1 MSKETPAAN
10 SKLSG
15 QVGRAAKWNVSASIC
30 VRVLGFLTTIILAR
44 ILGPE
49 EFGLFA
55 LAFVV
60 IDGFGLFKSLG
71 FESAL
76 VQRKDDNPVAADTA
90 FFIIPLMG
98 LVMYLVLVLATPY
111 LAKGLDSADLADVL
125 KYLGLI
131 FIVNT
136 LTRVPYSL
144 LEKRMQ
150 FGKRAIADIIAQLFY
165 SAVALT
171 MGIMGFGVWSLVWGY
186 LSMSL
191 SKLVATWYMVDWR
204 PKFRFDLHMA
214 IDMFHFGKYMFLGSV
229 LYFLSSNFDRIVVGR
244 ELGVGILGVY
254 AIAYNFADLINALL
268 GYKVSEILFPA
279 FSKLQDNLYNLKSAY
294 LRVVK
299 VLLII
304 VFPYSMGLL
313 FLGGEFLQ
321 TIFGEKWIQAIP
333 VLQILS
339 GISVMHIFIVSTKSV
354 FNGLKR
360 PRLALVT
367 GIIRVSL
374 YCLFIIPVGKAYG
387 VKGVACMVVV
397 SGMLATAFCMYKVS
411 RMLSFTAR
419 ELYDHLKPSIF
430 ATSYMVVAICAGKY
444 LLEQVHAG
452 HPVIFVSCTI
462 LGVAVYGFAVYK
474 KDRDIIYKV
483 KSMVGM

>member
-1 MSKETPAAN
+1 MSSTN
-10 SKLSG
+10 SSSNKLSG
-15 QVGRAAKWNVSASIC
+15 QVGQAAKWNVSASIC
-30 VRVLGFLTTIILAR
+30 VRILGFLTTIILAR
-44 ILGPE
+44 LLGPE

-98 LVMYLVLVLATPY
+98 VIMYVVLILATPY
-111 LAKGLDSADLADVL
+111 LAKGLDSADLPKVL
-125 KYLGLI
+125 KYLGII
-131 FIVNT
+131 FISNT
-136 LTRVPYSL
+136 LIRVPYSL

-165 SAVALT
+165 SGVALT
-171 MGIMGFGVWSLVWGY
+171 MALLGFGVWSLVWGY

-191 SKLVATWYMVDWR
+191 SKLVATWYLVDWR

-214 IDMFHFGKYMFLGSV
+214 IDMFHFGKYMFLASL

-294 LRVVK
+294 LKVIK
-299 VLLII
+299 VLLI
-304 VFPYSMGLL
+304 VVLPYAAGLL
-313 FLGGEFLQ
+313 FLGGDFLQ
-321 TIFGEKWIQAIP
+321 TVFGEKWIKAIP

-339 GISVMHIFIVSTKSV
+339 GISVMHVFIVSTKSV
-354 FNGLKR
+354 FNGMKR
-360 PRLALVT
+360 PRLALVA
-367 GIIRVSL
+367 GVIRVTL
-374 YCLFIIPVGKAYG
+374 YCILIIPVGKTYG
-387 VKGVACMVVV
+387 VNGVACMVVF
-397 SGMLATAFCMYKVS
+397 SGLMGMAFCMYQVS
-411 RMLSFTAR
+411 RMLSFNAA
-419 ELYDHLKPSIF
+419 ELFDHLKPSIF
-430 ATSYMVVAICAGKY
+430 ASSYMVVAICIVKY
-444 LLEQVHAG
+444 LLQSINAG
-452 HPVIFVSCTI
+452 HPAIFITCTL
-462 LGVAVYGFAVYK
+462 LGIIVYGLAVYK
-474 KDRDIIYKV
+474 IDRDIIFKV
-483 KSMVGM
+483 KGMVGL